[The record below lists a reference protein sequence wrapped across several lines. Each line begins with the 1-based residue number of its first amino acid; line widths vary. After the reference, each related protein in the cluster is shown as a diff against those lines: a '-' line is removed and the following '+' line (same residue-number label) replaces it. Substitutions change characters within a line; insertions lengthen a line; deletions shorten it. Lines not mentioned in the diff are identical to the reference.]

1 MKRTI
6 SAMVGKGSVNHNS
19 RKFHAKNTDPERSDR
34 NIEYCND
41 DIRDVYHELFD
52 EALSKYNEK
61 QTRNDR
67 IIDNYY
73 EKICSGKQEKP
84 FHEIILQIGNRDNC
98 NATSEEGIIAAKIL
112 DEYMKGFQ
120 QRNPSLRVFSAHLHM
135 DEATPHLHIDFIP
148 FTTGSKR
155 GLDTRVSLKKALGD
169 MGFKG
174 GTRSET
180 ELNQWVTAEKQ
191 QLAQVMERYDLEWE
205 QKGTHEK
212 HLSVLDF
219 EKKERAKEVQELESQ
234 KERLEER
241 NAALEKD
248 SEKMLDELA
257 GMQEDLATT
266 LAERD
271 SLEEDAEKM
280 RLKVRTE
287 ENKWSKL
294 KLDINQAQR
303 YTSEYLRNPDEWLP
317 EPNTFE
323 SAKSYKARML
333 PHLKKILDMF
343 ARLYR
348 TYSDLKNRYDRVF
361 QRNNELEVRVERA
374 HDLRKQAENDNLML
388 REKLTD
394 LYRVRRVLG
403 DDTVDEAILRARNME
418 KLEEIQRKQNKRRY
432 MRDAR

>member
-257 GMQEDLATT
+257 GMQEELATT